1 MKATMKAT
9 MKAATKVVI
18 AAAYAS
24 VRAGLAALLGDFPE
38 IAVVA
43 EVSGAGELETALLR
57 GRPAVV
63 LAEDVPES
71 RGRLLDLLAGDIGLV
86 LLGDARD
93 GWGPLASAPLR
104 GWGYLL
110 RDAEGAEIAGAI
122 AAAGAGLVAL
132 DRSLLPAP
140 NSSALS
146 FSAAE
151 DADCPDEALTARE
164 REVLELLARGL
175 PNKQVAARLGISPHT
190 VKFHVASLLAK
201 LGASSRTE
209 AVTLGARRGWVSF

>member
-1 MKATMKAT
+1 MRP
-9 MKAATKVVI
+9 
-18 AAAYAS
+18 

-57 GRPAVV
+57 ERPAVV

-71 RGRLLDLLAGDIGLV
+71 RERLLDLLAGDIGLV

-93 GWGPLASAPLR
+93 GWGLLASAPLR

-110 RDAEGAEIAGAI
+110 RDAEGAEMAGAI

-140 NSSALS
+140 GFSALS

-151 DADCPDEALTARE
+151 DADCPDEAPTARE

-201 LGASSRTE
+201 LGASSRME